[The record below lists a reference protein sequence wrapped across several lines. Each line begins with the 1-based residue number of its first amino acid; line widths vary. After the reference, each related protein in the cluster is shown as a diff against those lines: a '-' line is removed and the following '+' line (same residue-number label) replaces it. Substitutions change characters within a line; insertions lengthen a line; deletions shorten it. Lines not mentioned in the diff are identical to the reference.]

1 MALEE
6 IFFDTEFFDSPKS
19 QTKFLIAKYY
29 LLPAFKYLLNY
40 TNCSNIHTK
49 TKFKKTKMSGW
60 EWSWGRPVITVGLLV
75 LIFGIVFIVWLCK
88 RGERNRKRKELQE
101 RMKSMP
107 INNQSAQGVY
117 QDFGNNGMLQS
128 SYGNQGHSVQF

>member
-1 MALEE
+1 
-6 IFFDTEFFDSPKS
+6 
-19 QTKFLIAKYY
+19 
-29 LLPAFKYLLNY
+29 
-40 TNCSNIHTK
+40 
-49 TKFKKTKMSGW
+49 MSGW
-60 EWSWGRPVITVGLLV
+60 EWSWGRPVAGLGV
-75 LIFGIVFIVWLCK
+75 AAVIFGIVFIVWLCK

-128 SYGNQGHSVQF
+128 SYGNQGHSVRFWQYLV

>member
-1 MALEE
+1 
-6 IFFDTEFFDSPKS
+6 
-19 QTKFLIAKYY
+19 
-29 LLPAFKYLLNY
+29 
-40 TNCSNIHTK
+40 
-49 TKFKKTKMSGW
+49 MSGW
-60 EWSWGRPVITVGLLV
+60 EWSWGRPVITVGVLV

-88 RGERNRKRKELQE
+88 RGERNKKRKELQE

-128 SYGNQGHSVQF
+128 SYGNQGHSVRFWQYSFFFLIMHFYKWGKID